1 MTDVFLAIAHH
12 LLIFGMLA
20 VIAMEIGLLRGSLS
34 AQSVR
39 QIARIDAGYGIM
51 AILVVLAGVARVI
64 WGAKGYEYY
73 IHNIFFWLKMAA
85 FIATGLASI
94 TPTVRYLRWRKALE
108 ANPAYLPPAAEIA
121 TVQLWL
127 RLQIVLF
134 ALLPV
139 FAALMARYSGYIEF

>member
-12 LLIFGMLA
+12 LLIFGMFT
-20 VIAMEIGLLRGSLS
+20 VVAMEIGLLRGGLS

-64 WGAKGYEYY
+64 WGGKGFEYY

-85 FIATGLASI
+85 FIATGLASS
-94 TPTVRYLRWRKALE
+94 PQRRCDPLL
-108 ANPAYLPPAAEIA
+108 NPPAGMHRRNAACQIA
-121 TVQLWL
+121 
-127 RLQIVLF
+127 VLHT
-134 ALLPV
+134 L
-139 FAALMARYSGYIEF
+139 